1 MTLMTP
7 LRTSIASSPDFKRRF
22 LRLVVAQLDGQTCG
36 LAEMAACLL
45 ADCPH
50 LEPGSVAY
58 ETLEAMRGRAN
69 SKAEL
74 ECDRRRTR
82 SAGKATQAT
91 HRAL

>member
-1 MTLMTP
+1 MES
-7 LRTSIASSPDFKRRF
+7 RTSSGARPDFKRRF

-36 LAEMAACLL
+36 LAEMAADLL

-50 LEPGSVAY
+50 LEPGSTAF

-74 ECDRRRTR
+74 DRDRRRTR
-82 SAGKATQAT
+82 
-91 HRAL
+91 